1 MLAIIRKIEMDP
13 DVVWHGTD
21 EQADEYDRQCD
32 ECAECWRKIIEDPN
46 FSALGFQY
54 DTDYHILSR
63 STDDKGVF
71 RLTYFWNGK
80 KPNGKTYIMDPT
92 MHENYNGKEDNYRG
106 SGISLL
112 DILSGFCHKEDLTIE
127 IA

>member
-32 ECAECWRKIIEDPN
+32 ECTECWRKIIEDPN

-80 KPNGKTYIMDPT
+80 SQTEKP
-92 MHENYNGKEDNYRG
+92 
-106 SGISLL
+106 ISW
-112 DILSGFCHKEDLTIE
+112 IQQCMSTTGEKRTIIADLVLVF
-127 IA
+127 

>member
-1 MLAIIRKIEMDP
+1 MKYYPDDIAAVLCKLAGNDDP
-13 DVVWHGTD
+13 
-21 EQADEYDRQCD
+21 
-32 ECAECWRKIIEDPN
+32 
-46 FSALGFQY
+46 
-54 DTDYHILSR
+54 
-63 STDDKGVF
+63 DDKGVF

-92 MHENYNGKEDNYRG
+92 MHENYKGKEDTYRG
-106 SGISLL
+106 HDISLL